1 MDRKRASQAN
11 FLKKAAEGKVSHAT
25 AEHAVALKDEPSVR
39 GIYRISGLPMF
50 VFYTE
55 FHMI

>member
-11 FLKKAAEGKVSHAT
+11 FLKQATEGKVSHAT
-25 AEHAVALKDEPSVR
+25 AEHAGALKDEPSVW
-39 GIYRISGLPMF
+39 GMYRISGLPIF